1 MENTDPKELLQFIV
15 KALVDH
21 PSEINIKTV
30 EGEKTSII
38 ELKVHNEDIG
48 KVIGKEGRIAMAIRT
63 LLSAVTSKS
72 GKRVKLEILD

>member
-1 MENTDPKELLQFIV
+1 MDPKELLEFIV

-21 PSEINIKTV
+21 PEDINIKTV

>member
-1 MENTDPKELLQFIV
+1 MDPKSLLEFIV

-21 PSEINIKTV
+21 PDEISIKTI
-30 EGEKTSII
+30 EGEKTSIM
-38 ELKVHNEDIG
+38 ELKVHNDDIG
-48 KVIGKEGRIAMAIRT
+48 KVIGKEGRIAMAMRT

>member
-1 MENTDPKELLQFIV
+1 MENTDPKELLHFIV

-21 PSEINIKTV
+21 PTEINIKTV

-48 KVIGKEGRIAMAIRT
+48 KVIGEEGVE
-63 LLSAVTSKS
+63 LPWLFVHYYQQ
-72 GKRVKLEILD
+72 

>member
-1 MENTDPKELLQFIV
+1 METDPKVLLEFIV

-21 PSEINIKTV
+21 PENINIKTV

-38 ELKVHNEDIG
+38 ELKVHNDDIG

>member
-1 MENTDPKELLQFIV
+1 MDPKELLEFIV
-15 KALVDH
+15 KGLVDH
-21 PSEINIKTV
+21 PDDISIKTV

-38 ELKVHNEDIG
+38 ELKVHNDDIG
-48 KVIGKEGRIAMAIRT
+48 KVIGKEGRIAMAMRT